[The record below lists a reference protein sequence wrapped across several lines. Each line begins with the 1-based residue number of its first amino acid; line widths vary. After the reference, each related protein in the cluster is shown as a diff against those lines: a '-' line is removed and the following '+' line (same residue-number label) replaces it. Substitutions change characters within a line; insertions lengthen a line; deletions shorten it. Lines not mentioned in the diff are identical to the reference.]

1 MKHFAARAIGLIVV
15 PAIVYL
21 FWFWVHFA
29 VLTKSGT
36 GDDFMSPAFQQT
48 LLDSPLM
55 LNSEGASSLTGA
67 GETCADPWPRRDPLL
82 RHDRPPAQGHQGLPP
97 LAPGP
102 VPAQVRRR
110 ADQQR
115 RCVFPCALEC
125 RP

>member
-1 MKHFAARAIGLIVV
+1 MKHFAARAVGLIVV

-55 LNSEGASSLTGA
+55 LNSEGASSLTGS
-67 GETCADPWPRRDPLL
+67 G
-82 RHDRPPAQGHQGLPP
+82 GG
-97 LAPGP
+97 GGGGG
-102 VPAQVRRR
+102 VVR
-110 ADQQR
+110 
-115 RCVFPCALEC
+115 
-125 RP
+125 